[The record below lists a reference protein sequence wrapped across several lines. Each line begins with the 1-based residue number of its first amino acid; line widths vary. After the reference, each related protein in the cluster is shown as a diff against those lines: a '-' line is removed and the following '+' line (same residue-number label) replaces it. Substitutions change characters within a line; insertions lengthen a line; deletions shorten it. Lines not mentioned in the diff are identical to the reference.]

1 MAAGDVVGVQVPA
14 SSANLGPGFDA
25 LAAALDL
32 PLIAWTTDR
41 EERRVLAEGEGAGE
55 LPAGDGNLVW
65 RALAAYCD
73 WAGIPPPAIS
83 VRVRSAIPLQRG
95 LGSSAAA
102 AVAGA
107 ALGRAITSGGG
118 GDQDLIDLA
127 AALEGHAD
135 NAAAAMLGGLCV
147 VVNGRARRLE
157 PSEALRPIACIPT
170 ARQST
175 EVARGLLPAEI
186 PLAAAAANAARTA
199 AVLAGLSGAMAWQ
212 PEAMR
217 DVLHEPPRLTAMAAS
232 GALVEA
238 VRGAGLG
245 ACLSGAGPS
254 VLVIAPAE
262 DGQAADRVIEL
273 AGPDWTV
280 LPLRWDRAGA
290 EVCPRTIFPVQ
301 E

>member
-1 MAAGDVVGVQVPA
+1 MRPDERVGVQVPA

-25 LAAALDL
+25 LAVALDL

-41 EERRVLAEGEGAGE
+41 EERRVLAEGEGADE
-55 LPAGDGNLVW
+55 LPAGEENLVW
-65 RALAAYCD
+65 RALVAYCD
-73 WAGIPPPAIS
+73 WAGTPPPEIS

-107 ALGRAITSGGG
+107 ALARAFTGGGG

-135 NAAAAMLGGLCV
+135 NAAAAVLGGLCV
-147 VVNGRARRLE
+147 VVDGCAHRLE
-157 PSEALRPIACIPT
+157 PSETLRPIACIPT

-175 EVARGLLPAEI
+175 EAARGLLPDEI
-186 PLAAAAANAARTA
+186 PLGEAAANAARTA
-199 AVLAGLSGAMAWQ
+199 TVLAGLSGTMAWR

-217 DVLHEPPRLTAMAAS
+217 DILHEPPRLAAMVAS

-238 VRGAGLG
+238 VRSVGLG

-254 VLVIAPAE
+254 VLVIAPAGNGE
-262 DGQAADRVIEL
+262 AASLVARL
-273 AGPDWTV
+273 AGPDWMV
-280 LPLRWDRAGA
+280 RSLRWDRAGA
-290 EVCPRTIFPVQ
+290 EVCPQAIVAVR